1 MSHDPS
7 TLSHPSALAST
18 ATLASAAPGTPG
30 RAAAHR
36 HSSPLPTWAWLV
48 GAAMLAAIVGL
59 TTALVHHAGEE
70 ARAQQADPLAQGDP
84 LAQLPP
90 PGAGPGDP
98 DVRLRPGPSR
108 EAPLSASA
116 LAPITAAPD
125 APARSTAASRTART
139 APPSTG
145 LVDAE
150 APRSVAAACSTCGTV
165 ESVRAVQVAGEGTGL
180 GAVAGG
186 VVGGVVGN
194 QFGKGSGNT
203 AMTVL
208 GAVGGGYAGHQ
219 IEKRAR
225 SQTVY
230 QVRVRM
236 GDGSLRTVQSS
247 TPWSVGARVRLDN
260 GRLRSDTSAA

>member
-1 MSHDPS
+1 MTHDAS
-7 TLSHPSALAST
+7 TLPHASALAT
-18 ATLASAAPGTPG
+18 PVAPAAGQP
-30 RAAAHR
+30 AHR

-70 ARAQQADPLAQGDP
+70 ARAQQADPLAL
-84 LAQLPP
+84 LAP

-108 EAPLSASA
+108 EVPLTDSQ
-116 LAPITAAPD
+116 LAATAAPQGGP
-125 APARSTAASRTART
+125 APAAAADRPRATRT
-139 APPSTG
+139 APSSSRAEP
-145 LVDAE
+145 AE
-150 APRSVAAACSTCGTV
+150 APRTVAALACRSCGTV
-165 ESVRAVQVAGEGTGL
+165 ESVRTVQVAGEGTGL

-236 GDGSLRTVQSS
+236 ADGSLRTVQSGTAWAVG
-247 TPWSVGARVRLDN
+247 TPVRVEGGTLRRDTAGA
-260 GRLRSDTSAA
+260 

>member
-1 MSHDPS
+1 MSLPHDSSVAVPA
-7 TLSHPSALAST
+7 TAHPPVAP
-18 ATLASAAPGTPG
+18 ASAALGTP
-30 RAAAHR
+30 AHR
-36 HSSPLPTWAWLV
+36 HSSPLPTWAWLA

-59 TTALVHHAGEE
+59 TTALVQRAGEE
-70 ARAQQADPLAQGDP
+70 ARAQQADPLAA
-84 LAQLPP
+84 LSA
-90 PGAGPGDP
+90 PGAGDP
-98 DVRLRPGPSR
+98 DARPGAER
-108 EAPLSASA
+108 QAPAGLA
-116 LAPITAAPD
+116 LTAAD
-125 APARSTAASRTART
+125 TAPAGTRPSSVAPRHAAPRTASGT
-139 APPSTG
+139 AGTQPPADERRS
-145 LVDAE
+145 
-150 APRSVAAACSTCGTV
+150 PSVAAARCSSCGTV
-165 ESVRAVQVAGEGTGL
+165 ESVRAVQVAGQGTGL

-236 GDGSLRTVQSS
+236 SDGSLRTVQSS
-247 TPWSVGARVRLDN
+247 TAWSVGAPVRVEGN
-260 GRLRSDTSAA
+260 QLRSDTTAS